1 MSRSSTASSLHNFV
15 CNYDTTQDLERIQ
28 DLQRKDIIL
37 LSYFLQINHGRVY
50 CGRHISNQRLQPST
64 VVLKDVLT
72 ENWLIVA
79 SRSHSAASLW
89 QMPPH
94 WNSRG
99 WCTQLNF
106 LRLNFRPKIPN
117 SKNSTASSP
126 DMTQITILAERVIK
140 SSAWYINVNAN
151 GKSWTFLIKC

>member
-28 DLQRKDIIL
+28 DLERKDIIL
-37 LSYFLQINHGRVY
+37 VSYFLQINHGRIY

-89 QMPPH
+89 QIPPQ

-99 WCTQLNF
+99 WCTQLDF

-117 SKNSTASSP
+117 S
-126 DMTQITILAERVIK
+126 LL
-140 SSAWYINVNAN
+140 AWYEPNNNI
-151 GKSWTFLIKC
+151 GRKSDKKLSVVHQCQC